1 MVRAVERA
9 HEIGADAIQ
18 VFADNPT
25 AWRRRAEPP
34 PELPAFRSRLEELG
48 IGPVAIH
55 APYLVN
61 LGSPDDDLFAR
72 SLAVLAHELA
82 VAPGYGARFVN
93 VHIGSHRGAG
103 VAAGIA
109 RVADGIGRVL
119 DVAPAGPGAPIL
131 VLENTAG
138 SGAGLGASVERA
150 RPDPRR
156 DGRAWRRTR
165 PAWGSASTRRTC
177 GAPGCDIGEPEGVD
191 ALVDEVEAR
200 LGLARLVM
208 VHLNDSKAALGSHAD
223 RHQHLG
229 AGTIGVRGLARLLT
243 HPRLGHVAY
252 YLETPGMDEGYDAV
266 NVARAR
272 DIAAGQPLAPLP
284 PEALELGGSG
294 GRTAPAGSRT

>member
-9 HEIGADAIQ
+9 YEIGADAIQ

-25 AWRRRAEPP
+25 AWRRRPGPP
-34 PELPAFRSRLEELG
+34 AELPAFRSRLEELG

-55 APYLVN
+55 APYLIN
-61 LGSPDDDLFAR
+61 LAGPDDDLFAR
-72 SLAVLAHELA
+72 SLAVLANEMT

-93 VHIGSHRGAG
+93 AHIGSHRGTG

-109 RVADGIGRVL
+109 RVADGIARVL
-119 DVAPAGPGAPIL
+119 DTAPGGPEAPIL

-138 SGAGLGASVERA
+138 SGAGLGASVEELA
-150 RPDPRR
+150 RILEAAS
-156 DGRAWRRTR
+156 GRGAE
-165 PAWGSASTRRTC
+165 SARLGICLDTAHLWAA
-177 GAPGCDIGEPEGVD
+177 GVDIGDPEGVD

-229 AGTIGVRGLARLLT
+229 AGMIGVPGLARLLT
-243 HPRLGHVAY
+243 HPGLRHVAY
-252 YLETPGMDEGYDAV
+252 YLETPGMDEGYDAL
-266 NVARAR
+266 NIARAR
-272 DIAAGQPLAPLP
+272 DIAAGRPLAPLP
-284 PEALELGGSG
+284 PEALDLGRSR
-294 GRTAPAGSRT
+294 GRSAPAGGRA

>member
-1 MVRAVERA
+1 M
-9 HEIGADAIQ
+9 
-18 VFADNPT
+18 
-25 AWRRRAEPP
+25 
-34 PELPAFRSRLEELG
+34 
-48 IGPVAIH
+48 
-55 APYLVN
+55 
-61 LGSPDDDLFAR
+61 
-72 SLAVLAHELA
+72 
-82 VAPGYGARFVN
+82 
-93 VHIGSHRGAG
+93 
-103 VAAGIA
+103 
-109 RVADGIGRVL
+109 L

-138 SGAGLGASVERA
+138 SGAGLGASVEQFHRILDATAERSVDQA
-150 RPDPRR
+150 RLGICLDT
-156 DGRAWRRTR
+156 AHL
-165 PAWGSASTRRTC
+165 WGA
-177 GAPGCDIGEPEGVD
+177 GVDIGEPEGVD

>member
-25 AWRRRAEPP
+25 AWRRRAGPP
-34 PELPAFRSRLEELG
+34 AELPAFRCRLEELG

-61 LGSPDDDLFAR
+61 LGSPDDDLFGR

-93 VHIGSHRGAG
+93 VHIGSHRGTG

-109 RVADGIGRVL
+109 RVADGIARL
-119 DVAPAGPGAPIL
+119 LEMAPTGPGAPIL

-138 SGAGLGASVERA
+138 SGAGLGASVEELA
-150 RPDPRR
+150 RILE
-156 DGRAWRRTR
+156 
-165 PAWGSASTRRTC
+165 ASTARGVDPAGLGICLDTAHLW
-177 GAPGCDIGEPEGVD
+177 GAGVDIGEPEGVD

-243 HPRLGHVAY
+243 HPRLRHVAY
-252 YLETPGMDEGYDAV
+252 YLETPGMDEGYDAL
-266 NVARAR
+266 NIARAR
-272 DIAAGQPLAPLP
+272 DIAAGRPLAPLP
-284 PEALELGGSG
+284 PEALEPGRSR
-294 GRTAPAGSRT
+294 GRTAPAGSRA